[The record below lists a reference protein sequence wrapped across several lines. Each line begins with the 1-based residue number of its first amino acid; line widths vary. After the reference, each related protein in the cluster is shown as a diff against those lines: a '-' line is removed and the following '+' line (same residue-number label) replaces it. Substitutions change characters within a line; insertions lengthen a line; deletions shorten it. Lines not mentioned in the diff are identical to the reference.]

1 MCTNSWGRAS
11 YVRAMVELRA
21 NVDLKYTIIVVVPK
35 FVGEGYNLKNIRVEY
50 EWTPPR
56 CSCCKVFGHIMDECP
71 KKPISDMLK
80 SLKNTRQ
87 AVDSTD
93 NVDSTSEAEEVFDET
108 AGFMASTSLKGDSE
122 SGYGTKSLLE
132 QWRETKVDD
141 DYNLYNDDLY
151 DGYDMSDKLQS
162 ICDDFDITVRG

>member
-1 MCTNSWGRAS
+1 
-11 YVRAMVELRA
+11 
-21 NVDLKYTIIVVVPK
+21 
-35 FVGEGYNLKNIRVEY
+35 
-50 EWTPPR
+50 
-56 CSCCKVFGHIMDECP
+56 
-71 KKPISDMLK
+71 
-80 SLKNTRQ
+80 
-87 AVDSTD
+87 
-93 NVDSTSEAEEVFDET
+93 
-108 AGFMASTSLKGDSE
+108 TSLKGDSE